1 MREMDMKIERLAE
14 IVEAYGGDPLRWP
27 EAERLAAQGLAARD
41 PRAAAMVAEA
51 EALDALFD
59 AAPSL
64 APDAALTARVLA
76 CGPRPSLWREL
87 FPGIP
92 VWRPALG
99 FALALAVGV
108 GAQSAAAERLGLG
121 DSGEIAASED
131 GEAVTDDGGLTSLGG
146 GELIS
151 EEDVL

>member
-1 MREMDMKIERLAE
+1 MKTERLAE
-14 IVEAYGGDPLRWP
+14 ILDAYGGDPLRWP

-59 AAPSL
+59 GAPAEAPS
-64 APDAALTARVLA
+64 AALMARVLA
-76 CGPRPSLWREL
+76 RRPRPSLWREL
-87 FPGIP
+87 FPEMP
-92 VWRPALG
+92 AWRPAAG

-108 GAQSAAAERLGLG
+108 GVQSAAAERLGLTF
-121 DSGEIAASED
+121 GEETEISSDE
-131 GEAVTDDGGLTSLGG
+131 GETATEILSPLSG
-146 GELIS
+146 GEVIY